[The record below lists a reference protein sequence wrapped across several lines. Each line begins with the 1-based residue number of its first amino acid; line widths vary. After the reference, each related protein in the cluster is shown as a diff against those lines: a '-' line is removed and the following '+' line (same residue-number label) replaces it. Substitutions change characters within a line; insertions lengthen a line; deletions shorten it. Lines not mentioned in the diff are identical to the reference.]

1 MFVRTNVEL
10 PVDATSETTLIEL
23 GYKLNDKGQ
32 FVKFHTS
39 SSTPS
44 FFEFFVSDSE
54 SRNEENREKMHEA
67 ARNVVMQMLEK
78 LGVRETFLWGED
90 GAEISDAKPTA
101 PHVTILTTELA
112 ELKNKK
118 DVVVVIGDHNADA
131 GIWAYRHFLGEGGV
145 DGGSAVGLVK
155 KLESVGLEGYL
166 AKDFKKYTTD
176 YEARHAFEKDYPT
189 KAVEEEDVPGMII
202 LNPGQL
208 LYSPKKNKSMTYA
221 SWRARERPTALSAS
235 YVIDPIS
242 NRVAGHGTAD
252 EHIDTVL
259 THVVSNIVGPDAKLY
274 VVCVSDGAE
283 RFVKWMDHAFEAEHL
298 NPITHMTSAVV
309 LMESTHEHKGI
320 KSSEFVEKL
329 AYLGRSW
336 IKSDQPKGQLMN
348 TPGGVKKIHYQSSD
362 EETDDGADSLADS
375 VASLQVD
382 PEASEILTKS
392 IESVDA
398 GVAGDQP
405 VVVKKSTHNKPVK
418 ESYDYDAHTVSCPT
432 FSAGIEDYDELI
444 FPNVVEEL
452 LAHFRHMAL
461 RSAAEARA
469 DGIREENGEGEI
481 QIGYQA

>member
-1 MFVRTNVEL
+1 MFVRTNVDL

-23 GYKLNDKGQ
+23 GYKLNEKGQ
-32 FVKFHTS
+32 FVNFHTS
-39 SSTPS
+39 NSTPS
-44 FFEFFVSDSE
+44 FFDFFVSDNE
-54 SRNEENREKMHEA
+54 NRNEENREKMHEA
-67 ARNVVMQMLEK
+67 ARTEVMKMLEK
-78 LGVRETFLWGED
+78 MGVKETFLWGED
-90 GAEISDAKPTA
+90 GAEISNAKPTA
-101 PHVTILTTELA
+101 PNVTILTTNLD
-112 ELKNKK
+112 ELKAKK
-118 DVVVVIGDHNADA
+118 DVVVVIGDHNGDA

-155 KLESVGLEGYL
+155 KLKDVGLEGYL
-166 AKDFKKYTTD
+166 GKDFKKYVTE
-176 YEARHAFEKDYPT
+176 YEARHAFEKEYPT
-189 KAVEEEDVPGMII
+189 MAVKEEDVPGMII

-208 LYSPKKNKSMTYA
+208 LYSPKKNKSMSYA

-259 THVVSNIVGPDAKLY
+259 THVVSNIVAPDAKLY

-283 RFVKWMDHAFEAEHL
+283 RFVKWMDNAFEAEHL

-309 LMESTHEHKGI
+309 LMESTHEHKDI

-348 TPGGVKKIHYQSSD
+348 TPGGVKKIAYQSSD
-362 EETDDGADSLADS
+362 EQSDDGADSLADS
-375 VASLQVD
+375 VTSLQID
-382 PEASEILTKS
+382 TAENLLKS
-392 IESVDA
+392 VESVEA
-398 GVAGDQP
+398 EGSVAGDQP
-405 VVVKKSTHNKPVK
+405 VIVKKSTHNKPVK

-432 FSAGIEDYDELI
+432 FSAGIEDYGELI
-444 FPNVVEEL
+444 FPNVMEEV

-461 RSAAEARA
+461 RSAAEAR
-469 DGIREENGEGEI
+469 DEEIREGKEGEI